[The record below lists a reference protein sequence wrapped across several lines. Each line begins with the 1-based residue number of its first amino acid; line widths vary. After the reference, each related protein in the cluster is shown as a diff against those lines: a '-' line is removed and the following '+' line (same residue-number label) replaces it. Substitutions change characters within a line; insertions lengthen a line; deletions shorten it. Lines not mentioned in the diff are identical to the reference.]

1 MRAYR
6 PSLKVMLTVP
16 YLVLVLVAMGI
27 IGTVVYR
34 AAREAV
40 DNLSGQLLRETVNR
54 VAQAVQSHVS
64 VSEDVLEVAFPKGI
78 AAPASIEQALPALRT
93 RFWLATSVHR
103 DPNNYA
109 YYGDQ
114 RGHFFGL
121 WRDSETQAEL
131 RLRFSDQGPRHIR
144 RFTGMAG
151 EPEPAAWEAR
161 VFEPRERPWYR
172 AGQSQSGAA
181 WTPVYIDFKTSEL
194 VTTKVKSVNNPAGE
208 FAGVVATDLSL
219 RNVNEFLKRLPLS
232 RRGLALVVEAD
243 GQLIGASRGPNL
255 RPLPDGKQQRL
266 NAAQS
271 TDPMVVAAYAAA
283 VRLAGPKPTQTP
295 RTGVF
300 EGPGGHLVQL
310 GYAHMPS
317 ESGLNWLIMVAVP
330 RSDFLGVIED
340 RFSHTVAVAALVA
353 LAVMGLGLVVLAAV
367 TRELRG
373 LSAAVA
379 RVAGGNY
386 AQPLS
391 SDRRDELGLLAN
403 SFGDMQRRLMTD
415 HLTGLAN
422 REAVLRRMEERIL
435 QHRRRG
441 DGRPFAVLFAD
452 LNSFK
457 RINDQFGHEKG
468 DEVLRELALRLR
480 AKVRTGDLVA
490 RYAGDE
496 FVILLD
502 EVDDRQAAMSARS
515 NLEAVLAEPLQS
527 LAALDADAANA
538 GGACGLALYPNDGQD
553 VESLVR
559 HADADMYARKPNAQ
573 PRDRLPNLDR

>member
-1 MRAYR
+1 MLAYR
-6 PSLKVMLTVP
+6 PSLRVMLTVP
-16 YLVLVLVAMGI
+16 YLVLVLLAMGT
-27 IGTVVYR
+27 IGAVVYR

-40 DNLSGQLLRETVNR
+40 DNLSGQLLRETVSR
-54 VAQAVQSHVS
+54 VAQAVERHVAG
-64 VSEDVLEVAFPKGI
+64 SEDVLEVAFPKGL
-78 AAPASIEQALPALRT
+78 AAPASIEQALPELRT

-109 YYGDQ
+109 YYADKK
-114 RGHFFGL
+114 GHFFGL

-131 RLRFSDQGPRHIR
+131 RLRFSDEGPRQIR
-144 RFTGMAG
+144 RFSGIAG
-151 EPEPAAWEAR
+151 ELGPTVLEGR

-172 AGQSQSGAA
+172 AGQGHSHAA
-181 WTPVYIDFKTSEL
+181 WTSVYIDFKTAEL
-194 VTTKVKSVNNPAGE
+194 VTTKVKGVNNAAGE
-208 FAGVVATDLSL
+208 IEGVVATDLSL
-219 RNVNEFLKRLPLS
+219 RNVNVFLKRLPLS
-232 RRGLALVVEAD
+232 RRGLAMVVEAD
-243 GQLIGASRGPNL
+243 GQLVAASRGQHL
-255 RPLPDGKQQRL
+255 QQLADGKQQRL

-271 TDPMVVAAYAAA
+271 TDPLVVAAYAAA
-283 VRLAGPKPTQTP
+283 QRLAGPKPTQTP

-300 EGPGGHLVQL
+300 DGPDGRPVQL

-330 RSDFLGVIED
+330 RADFLGVIED
-340 RFSHTVAVAALVA
+340 RFSHAVALAALVA
-353 LAVMGLGLVVLAAV
+353 LAVMGMGLVVLAAV
-367 TRELRG
+367 TRELRS

-379 RVAGGNY
+379 RVAGGNF
-386 AQPLS
+386 AQPLTS
-391 SDRRDELGLLAN
+391 ERRDELGLLAN

-452 LNSFK
+452 LNGFK
-457 RINDQFGHEKG
+457 RINDQFGHDKG

-480 AKVRTGDLVA
+480 AKVRAADLVA

-502 EVDDRQAAMSARS
+502 DVDDRQAALAVRS
-515 NLEAVLAEPLQS
+515 HLEAALAEPLQS
-527 LAALDADAANA
+527 LAEIDAAAANA
-538 GGACGLALYPNDGQD
+538 GGACGMALYPDDGQD

-559 HADADMYARKPNAQ
+559 HADTDMYTRKPGAQ
-573 PRDRLPNLDR
+573 SVR